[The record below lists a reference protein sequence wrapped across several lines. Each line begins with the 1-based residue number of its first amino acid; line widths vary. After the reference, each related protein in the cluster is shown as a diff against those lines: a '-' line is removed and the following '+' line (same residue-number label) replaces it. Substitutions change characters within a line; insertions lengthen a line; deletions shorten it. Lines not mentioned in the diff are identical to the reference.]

1 MNGPVNGPV
10 NEPVNDVAQQHISL
24 VDLLDRLLGDGVVI
38 GGDLV
43 LSIDD
48 IDLVRVSLHAV
59 VSSVGALE
67 MNHGN

>member
-1 MNGPVNGPV
+1 MTNPH
-10 NEPVNDVAQQHISL
+10 NEIAERHVSL
-24 VDLLDRLLGDGVVI
+24 VDLLDRVLGDGVVI

-59 VSSVGALE
+59 VSSIGALE
-67 MNHGN
+67 ATDE

>member
-1 MNGPVNGPV
+1 MT
-10 NEPVNDVAQQHISL
+10 EPVERRVSL
-24 VDLLDRLLGDGVVI
+24 VDLLDRILGDGVVI

-67 MNHGN
+67 AVND

>member
-1 MNGPVNGPV
+1 MT
-10 NEPVNDVAQQHISL
+10 EPVERHVSL
-24 VDLLDRLLGDGVVI
+24 VDLLDRILGDGVVI

-67 MNHGN
+67 AVND

>member
-1 MNGPVNGPV
+1 M
-10 NEPVNDVAQQHISL
+10 NEPAEQHISL

-48 IDLVRVSLHAV
+48 INLVRVSLHAI

-67 MNHGN
+67 ASHGR

>member
-1 MNGPVNGPV
+1 MTGH
-10 NEPVNDVAQQHISL
+10 DVTQRHISL
-24 VDLLDRLLGDGVVI
+24 VDLLDRVLADGVVI

-67 MNHGN
+67 ADHD